1 MVAVQQQVRC
11 GLSSRCTHGTHM
23 VRQCT
28 AMNKIMAG
36 AVPKEKMFSDG
47 TFPAIFL
54 RVVD

>member
-1 MVAVQQQVRC
+1 
-11 GLSSRCTHGTHM
+11 
-23 VRQCT
+23 
-28 AMNKIMAG
+28 MNKIMAG